1 MLGSTKKTCTQSE
14 KERDARGNHQVE
26 GSHKGYLLHKE
37 NKKELKKRKKKK
49 ERKDCI
55 KLKKKKK
62 KNLCRGRDKHG
73 EVQFHLQKEPLGPF
87 VMLLGVTVYTYL
99 SVSRNCSALF

>member
-1 MLGSTKKTCTQSE
+1 MMGSTKKTCTQSE

-37 NKKELKKRKKKK
+37 NKKELKKKRKKLYKV
-49 ERKDCI
+49 
-55 KLKKKKK
+55 KKK

>member
-37 NKKELKKRKKKK
+37 NKKELKKRKKRKK
-49 ERKDCI
+49 EKI
-55 KLKKKKK
+55 
-62 KNLCRGRDKHG
+62 
-73 EVQFHLQKEPLGPF
+73 V
-87 VMLLGVTVYTYL
+87 
-99 SVSRNCSALF
+99 